1 MLLFISACPITLFAS
16 FDFKTSYV
24 TVYRYFP
31 EEIGLELT
39 ISKHR
44 MLLFITYCSC
54 VLVLFNFISKHRM
67 LLFIPIIPENWKLI
81 VLFQNIVCYCLSM
94 ALLAISSVMFSFQ
107 NIVCYCLSSW
117 TWFWTRSRR
126 ISKHRMLLFI

>member
-1 MLLFISACPITLFAS
+1 MLYRISYISKHRMLLFISACPITLFAS

-94 ALLAISSVMFSFQ
+94 RCFRAI
-107 NIVCYCLSSW
+107 NKLI
-117 TWFWTRSRR
+117 